1 MLFFPVTFLS
11 IPSFVNTL
19 FSLWAAKV
27 LVINYLSISPLSS
40 MQRKLV
46 SDSLGPMD
54 FATGLVISILNLPDG
69 QTKYFEGI
77 QITEEL

>member
-1 MLFFPVTFLS
+1 
-11 IPSFVNTL
+11 
-19 FSLWAAKV
+19 
-27 LVINYLSISPLSS
+27 

-54 FATGLVISILNLPDG
+54 FATGLVISILNLHDG
-69 QTKYFEGI
+69 QTKLFEGI